1 MDARSLK
8 TLLRTLQE
16 FGVSSYRDA
25 DVTVQFG
32 AAPAPLGGDVEGEMV
47 LPPGTPDAAAIAAQ
61 IQRIRAEYEPK
72 PRKERR
78 PV

>member
-32 AAPAPLGGDVEGEMV
+32 GTYGPPVPEGDVEGADGLK
-47 LPPGTPDAAAIAAQ
+47 LPDGVPDVA
-61 IQRIRAEYEPK
+61 RALADIHKAYEPK
-72 PRKERR
+72 NRR
-78 PV
+78 PA

>member
-1 MDARSLK
+1 MDPRQLK

-32 AAPAPLGGDVEGEMV
+32 AT
-47 LPPGTPDAAAIAAQ
+47 LPPVPEGDIEGAEGLKLPDGVPDVARALAD
-61 IQRIRAEYEPK
+61 IRKAYEPK
-72 PRKERR
+72 NRR
-78 PV
+78 AS